1 MLLLRYLIL
10 LTLDVENKR
19 LEIQKYS
26 YKFPAHLAQHRLV
39 NILNQNLTNHLGP
52 EAQLLTSTE
61 FLSSET
67 TTEGIVR
74 NQLTQAK
81 LNCF

>member
-1 MLLLRYLIL
+1 MPLFRHPIL
-10 LTLDVENKR
+10 HILGVEDKK

-39 NILNQNLTNHLGP
+39 NILKQNLTSYLGP
-52 EAQLLTSTE
+52 EAQLLTNTE

-74 NQLTQAK
+74 NQLT
-81 LNCF
+81 